1 MDWGRKWLVDF
12 SAGKPQLVLFDRSNN
27 TGAINGKMDGSLL
40 EEKSYFMM
48 QGLTFSY
55 KLEFGSL
62 SKYSEIRFFT

>member
-40 EEKSYFMM
+40 EEKSFYDAGVDFLL
-48 QGLTFSY
+48 QIGVWLIV
-55 KLEFGSL
+55 K
-62 SKYSEIRFFT
+62 I